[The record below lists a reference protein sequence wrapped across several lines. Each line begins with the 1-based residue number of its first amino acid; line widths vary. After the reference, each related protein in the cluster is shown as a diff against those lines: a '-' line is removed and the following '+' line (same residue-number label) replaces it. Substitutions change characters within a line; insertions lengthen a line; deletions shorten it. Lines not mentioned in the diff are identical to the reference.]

1 MKPCASC
8 KTPAACAKAG
18 KCAATGKPLAMPK
31 KGSGKVPASK
41 KKTGNYY

>member
-18 KCAATGKPLAMPK
+18 KCAATGKPLGAKPK
-31 KGSGKVPASK
+31 PMSMPASK
-41 KKTGNYY
+41 KKTGRYY

>member
-18 KCAATGKPLAMPK
+18 KCAATGKPLGAKTQPMRMPPSPGRYK
-31 KGSGKVPASK
+31 
-41 KKTGNYY
+41 